1 MFFSRSEFSEE
12 REMSLRKL
20 AAAFLASLIVG
31 TGALSWKVLSAD
43 DEPAPRKLAFL
54 VGVKSYDHA
63 DLKNLEFPE
72 NDVKELAD
80 VLKRQGFTVTLMST
94 SAARTDKEHFP
105 DADNIRLKLSAT
117 LKGAT
122 KRDLILIGLAG
133 HGLQPLNAS
142 QSYFC
147 PHNANPSER
156 NGDVAHPE
164 TLLSIGEV
172 LTQIRDSGIGQKLLL
187 VDACR
192 NDPGVR
198 GSRRGA
204 GTIQVDISALPQQT
218 GVLLSCARG
227 EFSFESKSFGT
238 GHGAFFFQVIEG
250 LNGGAKDEDGEI
262 TWDTLRTFVKKRVPA
277 TVRKVFGKDGGEQS
291 PNEIGNLTG
300 EPPVLAIARIVA
312 PAESKPQPP
321 TPKTMGPTTKP
332 TPGKEPDLLVAPF
345 GADEARTA
353 RKAWAQYQQIEEEP
367 KNSIGMKLTLIPA
380 GEFQMG
386 STPADV
392 DKVLRFDS
400 RFKKEFAANEQ
411 PQHHVRITRPF
422 YLGTFEVTNGEFRRF
437 VDDTAYKTDAE
448 KNGKGGRGYTGN
460 EDRPIEQRPNFTW
473 RDWGVEQTDGSP
485 VVNVS
490 HNDAI
495 AFCHWLTQKEGKQY
509 RLPTEAEWEYAC
521 RAGTISLYYN
531 GDDPE
536 GLTRIGNMADATL
549 KEKVPRFATVSSSD
563 GWAFTAPVGQFPA
576 NNFGAHDMTGN
587 VWEWCSDWCGN
598 GFYLNSPLS
607 DPLGPSSGSLRVSRG
622 GSWNAAAGLCRSA
635 ARSAST
641 PGTGSA
647 FVGFRVA
654 LSPSAK

>member
-20 AAAFLASLIVG
+20 AAAFLASLVVF
-31 TGALSWKVLSAD
+31 ADAPSWKLVAAD

-105 DADNIRLKLSAT
+105 DADNIRQQLSAT
-117 LKGAT
+117 LKGAS
-122 KRDLILIGLAG
+122 KRDLFLIGLAG

-164 TLLSIGEV
+164 TLLSIGEI
-172 LTQIRDSGIGQKLLL
+172 LTQIRDSGIGQKLLM

-192 NDPGVR
+192 NDPEVR
-198 GSRRGA
+198 GGRRG
-204 GTIQVDISALPQQT
+204 GGVIQVDISALPQQT

-250 LNGGAKDEDGEI
+250 LNGGAKDEDGDI
-262 TWDTLRTFVKKRVPA
+262 TWESLRSYVRKRVPS
-277 TVRKVFGKDGGEQS
+277 TVRKAFGKEGGQQS

-300 EPPVLAIARIVA
+300 EPTVLAIARIVTR
-312 PAESKPQPP
+312 PEPKPEEP
-321 TPKTMGPTTKP
+321 TSKP
-332 TPGKEPDLLVAPF
+332 TPGKEPELLVAPF
-345 GADEARTA
+345 GADKARTF
-353 RKAWAQYQQIEEEP
+353 RKAWAQYQQIDEEQ

-400 RFKKEFAANEQ
+400 RFQKGFAANEQ
-411 PQHHVRITRPF
+411 PQHPVRITRPF
-422 YLGTFEVTNGEFRRF
+422 YLGKYEVTKGEFRKF
-437 VDDTAYKTDAE
+437 VDDTAHKTDAE
-448 KNGKGGRGYTGN
+448 KAGKGGRGYTGN
-460 EDRPIEQRPNFTW
+460 QNRPLDQRPNFTW
-473 RDWGVEQTDGSP
+473 RDWGVDESDESP

-490 HNDAI
+490 HNDAL
-495 AFCHWLTQKEGKQY
+495 AFCEWLTKRERKQY

-521 RAGTISLYYN
+521 RAGTTSLYYN

-536 GLTRIGNMADATL
+536 GLTMIGNIADATL
-549 KEKVPRFATVSSSD
+549 KEKIPRMPTVSSSD
-563 GWAFTAPVGQFPA
+563 GWAFTAPVGQFRL
-576 NNFGAHDMTGN
+576 NNFGVHDMTGN
-587 VWEWCSDWCGN
+587 VWEWCSDWHSN
-598 GFYLNSPLS
+598 EFYRNSALS
-607 DPLGPSSGSLRVSRG
+607 DPMGPSSGLNRVSRG
-622 GSWNAAAGLCRSA
+622 GSWNVAAGLCRSA
-635 ARSAST
+635 ARSASP
-641 PGTGSA
+641 PGNGSA
-647 FVGFRVA
+647 FLGFRVA

>member
-1 MFFSRSEFSEE
+1 MSLNHRLRVKEHVPMSRSG
-12 REMSLRKL
+12 L
-20 AAAFLASLIVG
+20 AIRLVFGLVVAVA
-31 TGALSWKVLSAD
+31 GALSWKLLSAD

-94 SAARTDKEHFP
+94 SAARTDREHFP
-105 DADNIRLKLSAT
+105 DADNIRRQLSAT
-117 LKGAT
+117 LKGAS

-164 TLLSIGEV
+164 TLLSIGEI
-172 LTQIRDSGIGQKLLL
+172 LTQIRDSGIGQKLLM

-192 NDPGVR
+192 NDPEVR
-198 GSRRGA
+198 GGRRG
-204 GTIQVDISALPQQT
+204 GGVIQVDISALPKQT
-218 GVLLSCARG
+218 GVLLSCDRG
-227 EFSFESKSFGT
+227 EFSYESKSFGT

-250 LNGGAKDEDGEI
+250 LNGGAKDEDGDI
-262 TWDTLRTFVKKRVPA
+262 TWESLRSYVRKRVPS
-277 TVRKVFGKDGGEQS
+277 TVRKAFGKEGGQQS

-300 EPPVLAIARIVA
+300 EPTVLAIARIVTRPEA
-312 PAESKPQPP
+312 KPEEP
-321 TPKTMGPTTKP
+321 TSKP

-345 GADEARTA
+345 GIDEARTA
-353 RKAWAQYQQIEEEP
+353 RKAWAQYQQIEEEQ

-392 DKVLRFDS
+392 DKVLRFDA
-400 RFKKEFAANEQ
+400 RFQKGFAANEQ
-411 PQHHVRITRPF
+411 PQHPVRITRPF
-422 YLGTFEVTNGEFRRF
+422 YLGRYEVTKGEFRKF
-437 VDDTAYKTDAE
+437 VDDTAHKTDAE
-448 KNGKGGRGYTGN
+448 KDGKGGRGYTGN
-460 EDRPIEQRPNFTW
+460 HDRPLDQRPNFTW
-473 RDWGVEQTDGSP
+473 RDWGVDETDESP

-490 HNDAI
+490 HNDAL
-495 AFCHWLTQKEGKQY
+495 AFCEWLTKKEGKQY

-521 RAGTISLYYN
+521 RAGTTSLYYN

-536 GLTRIGNMADATL
+536 GLTRIGNIADATL
-549 KEKVPRFATVSSSD
+549 KEKILRMPTVSSSD
-563 GWAFTAPVGQFPA
+563 GWAFTAPVGRFRA
-576 NNFGAHDMTGN
+576 NNFGVHDMTGN
-587 VWEWCSDWCGN
+587 VWEWCSDWYSSE
-598 GFYLNSPLS
+598 FYRKSALS
-607 DPLGPSSGSLRVSRG
+607 DPMGPSSGSLRVSRG
-622 GSWNAAAGLCRSA
+622 GSWNVAAGLCRSA
-635 ARSAST
+635 ARSASP

-647 FVGFRVA
+647 FLGFRVA
-654 LSPSAK
+654 AVPSGK